1 MGILIWI
8 ISGVIIL
15 VLGSVFPIF
24 LSPFYQ
30 MWDMINTNDITRNMT
45 IVIIVGVF
53 IRWYVNDFEPTSTK
67 LILFL
72 LVVLLGFL
80 CFIWYFSNS

>member
-8 ISGVIIL
+8 ISGVIII
-15 VLGSVFPIF
+15 VLGSVFPSF

-30 MWDMINTNDITRNMT
+30 VWDMINTNDIIRNMT
-45 IVIIVGVF
+45 VVIVVGVF
-53 IRWYVNDFEPTSTK
+53 YRGYVKDFEPSSTK

-80 CFIWYFSNS
+80 GCIWYFSNS